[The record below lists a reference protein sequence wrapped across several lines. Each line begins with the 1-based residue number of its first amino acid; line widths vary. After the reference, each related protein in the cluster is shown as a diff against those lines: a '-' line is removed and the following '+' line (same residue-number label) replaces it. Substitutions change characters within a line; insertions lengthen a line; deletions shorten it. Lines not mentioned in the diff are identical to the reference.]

1 MNRYHE
7 YYLCSPKVFVVI
19 ELRQPVKVLDFLY
32 EMNNHKHLAHCY
44 AQALYTILGDT
55 NTNIG
60 KAINSCIVCHIVLYL
75 Y

>member
-44 AQALYTILGDT
+44 AQAL
-55 NTNIG
+55 
-60 KAINSCIVCHIVLYL
+60 
-75 Y
+75 